1 MRPVVSNGLAV
12 GSQWSHDSFSSIP
25 TETVSPSANDDLDE
39 VSQSEQKEGELS
51 TGGSSRRLPTLD
63 KFLWNL
69 GCFFGGF
76 IGAVILS
83 KAGML
88 RCRKVSGVV
97 KREVESLAEPAQ
109 EKSATPSERLSPE
122 PGTPAGPNSASPG
135 AQRGVCGIV
144 QFAHILIH

>member
-1 MRPVVSNGLAV
+1 MTS
-12 GSQWSHDSFSSIP
+12 SQQRARGGIAGSHDSFSSIP

-76 IGAVILS
+76 IGAVIPIEGGYAEMS
-83 KAGML
+83 ESVWSRQEGGRVFRGAGAGEV
-88 RCRKVSGVV
+88 RDAE
-97 KREVESLAEPAQ
+97 RETVAR
-109 EKSATPSERLSPE
+109 TWD
-122 PGTPAGPNSASPG
+122 AS
-135 AQRGVCGIV
+135 RS
-144 QFAHILIH
+144 